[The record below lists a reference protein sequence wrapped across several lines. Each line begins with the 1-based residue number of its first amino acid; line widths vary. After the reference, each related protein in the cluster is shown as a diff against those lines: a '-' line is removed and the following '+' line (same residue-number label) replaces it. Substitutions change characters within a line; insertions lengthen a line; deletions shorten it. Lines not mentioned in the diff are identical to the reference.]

1 MKMKKSKLII
11 SVLVVLVTLCALL
24 AVCTLSASAADSYDL
39 WVNNTQ
45 VTAQNAAD
53 VLGDGTVSYDAA
65 TKTLT
70 LSGANITEVHTS
82 DIFTAGIYAEIAD
95 LTVKL
100 VGENRITVPTHDGG
114 MPDGTEVAV
123 ASTKN
128 IEISG
133 TGKLWSNTY
142 TVTGAQDVVI
152 KNCEISSDWI
162 CLSAAGDVT
171 VEDATISG
179 KAGLVSTGT
188 GDITLKNTNVPDGGN
203 YVGMYTETGDITIEN
218 CNVTIHGAAVEDEST
233 VPIAVGE
240 GGGTLT
246 VKNSVLDLRGNMYG
260 ILAPTSAGVFEN
272 VSGKIE
278 ISGAAAYGMILG
290 GTASMTGCD
299 LEISCRA
306 TEDAA
311 CGICAMQD
319 IGIEDSKLKIDVRA
333 TDESAVCI
341 GGIESPNTN
350 VDIWNSTL
358 ELTASGP
365 NAAGFYANNVKL
377 NHSITTVEA
386 TALATGKG
394 FAAGIVAAQ
403 GRALVSGGVLE
414 VLVTGPVEHEG
425 PATVG
430 ILMGN
435 AVLVPEFIEADVK
448 LRGNMAICAAP
459 DLTLYGRDY
468 EIVASANINGS
479 EPVEYNK
486 ENIATYKY
494 LHIHPF
500 YTVTFNANGG
510 TGTMDAVENLYGTF
524 TIPENGFTAPE
535 GKQFKGWAYAAD
547 GEIISETGFDV
558 HKDTILYAIWEDIS
572 ATAPDTTP
580 EENDPNHTHSYSEDW
595 KQTADEH
602 YKECAC
608 GAKQYKGAHIDS
620 NANGSCDVCGY
631 VITESNDGALGAGAI
646 ISIVIGSV
654 AVVGIGGFA
663 LFWFVI
669 KKKSFADLIAIFKK

>member
-1 MKMKKSKLII
+1 MKKRIFSL
-11 SVLVVLVTLCALL
+11 LLTLALL
-24 AVCTLSASAADSYDL
+24 LGTAVFTAIPASAAVHNYGIYVGGIQ
-39 WVNNTQ
+39 VNED
-45 VTAQNAAD
+45 NAAD

-65 TKTLT
+65 SNTLT
-70 LSGANITEVHTS
+70 LNGANITEVHTA

-95 LTVKL
+95 LTIKL
-100 VGENRITVPTHDGG
+100 VGENRITVPIHDGG
-114 MPDGTEVAV
+114 MPDGSEVAV

-142 TVTGAQDVVI
+142 VVTSAQDVVI

-162 CLSAAGDVT
+162 CLSAMGDVT

-179 KAGLVSTGT
+179 KAGLISTMS
-188 GDITLKNTNVPDGGN
+188 GDITLKNTDAPDGGN
-203 YVGMYTETGDITIEN
+203 YIGMYTETGDITIEN
-218 CNVTIHGAAVEDEST
+218 CNVTIHGATVEDEST
-233 VPIAVGE
+233 IPIAIGE

-260 ILAPTSAGVFEN
+260 ILAPTSAAVFEN

-319 IGIEDSKLKIDVRA
+319 IGIEDSKLKIDVRT

-377 NHSITTVEA
+377 NDSITSVEA

-535 GKQFKGWAYAAD
+535 GKQFKGWAYTAD

-572 ATAPDTTP
+572 ATTP

-631 VITESNDGALGAGAI
+631 VITESNDGGLGAGAI
-646 ISIVIGSV
+646 IGIVIGSV
-654 AVVGIGGFA
+654 AVAGTGGFA

-669 KKKSFADLIAIFKK
+669 KKKTWADLLAVFKKKQ

>member
-1 MKMKKSKLII
+1 MKMKKMKRII
-11 SVLVVLVTLCALL
+11 SASVVLVTLFAMCL
-24 AVCTLSASAADSYDL
+24 VCTLSASAADGYDL

-65 TKTLT
+65 SNTLT
-70 LSGANITEVHTS
+70 LNGANIDECHTT
-82 DIFTAGIYAEIAD
+82 DIFTAGIYTEIAD
-95 LTVKL
+95 LTIKL
-100 VGENRITVPTHDGG
+100 VGENRITVPIHDGG
-114 MPDGTEVAV
+114 MPDGSEVAV
-123 ASTKN
+123 ASTQN

-142 TVTGAQDVVI
+142 VVTGAQDVVI

-162 CLSAAGDVT
+162 CLSVMGDVT

-179 KAGLVSTGT
+179 KVGLVGT
-188 GDITLKNTNVPDGGN
+188 EAGDITLKNTNVPDGGN
-203 YVGMYTETGDITIEN
+203 YLGIYTETGDITIEN
-218 CNVTIHGAAVEDEST
+218 CNVTIHGAAVDEET
-233 VPIAVGE
+233 IPIVIGE

-290 GTASMTGCD
+290 GTASMTGCN

-319 IGIEDSKLKIDVRA
+319 IGIEDSKLKIDVRT

-341 GGIESPNTN
+341 GGIESPDTN

-414 VLVTGPVEHEG
+414 VLATGPVEHEG

-459 DLTLYGRDY
+459 DLTIYGRDY

-535 GKQFKGWAYAAD
+535 GTQFKGWAYTAD
-547 GEIISETGFDV
+547 GEIISETSFDI
-558 HKDTILYAIWEDIS
+558 HKDIILYAIWEDIS

-646 ISIVIGSV
+646 IGIVIGSV
-654 AVVGIGGFA
+654 AVVGVGGFA

-669 KKKSFADLIAIFKK
+669 KKKSFAHLIAIFKK

>member
-1 MKMKKSKLII
+1 MKKRIFSIL
-11 SVLVVLVTLCALL
+11 LTLALL
-24 AVCTLSASAADSYDL
+24 LGTAVFTAIPASAAVHNYGIYVGGIQ
-39 WVNNTQ
+39 VNED
-45 VTAQNAAD
+45 NAAD

-65 TKTLT
+65 SNTLT
-70 LSGANITEVHTS
+70 LNGANITEVHTA

-114 MPDGTEVAV
+114 MPDGSEVAV

-142 TVTGAQDVVI
+142 VVTGMQDVVI

-162 CLSAAGDVT
+162 CLSAMGGVT

-179 KAGLVSTGT
+179 KAGLVSTMA

-203 YVGMYTETGDITIEN
+203 YIGMYTETGDITIEN
-218 CNVTIHGAAVEDEST
+218 CNVTIHGATVEDEST
-233 VPIAVGE
+233 IPIAIGE

-260 ILAPTSAGVFEN
+260 ILAPTSAAVFEN

-319 IGIEDSKLKIDVRA
+319 IGIEDSKLKIDVRT

-394 FAAGIVAAQ
+394 FAAGIVAMQ

-435 AVLVPEFIEADVK
+435 AVLVPEFVEADVK

-535 GKQFKGWAYAAD
+535 GKQFKGWAYTAD

-572 ATAPDTTP
+572 ATTP

-631 VITESNDGALGAGAI
+631 VITESNDGGLGAGAI
-646 ISIVIGSV
+646 IGIVIGSV
-654 AVVGIGGFA
+654 AVAGTGGFA

-669 KKKSFADLIAIFKK
+669 KKKTWADLLAVFKKKQ

>member
-1 MKMKKSKLII
+1 MKKRIFSIL
-11 SVLVVLVTLCALL
+11 LTLALL
-24 AVCTLSASAADSYDL
+24 LGTAVFTAIPASAAVHNYGIYVGGIQ
-39 WVNNTQ
+39 VNED
-45 VTAQNAAD
+45 NAAD

-65 TKTLT
+65 SNTLT
-70 LSGANITEVHTS
+70 LNGANITEVHTA

-95 LTVKL
+95 LTIDL
-100 VGENRITVPTHDGG
+100 VGENRITVPIHDGG
-114 MPDGTEVAV
+114 MPDGSEVAV

-142 TVTGAQDVVI
+142 VVTGAQNVLI
-152 KNCEISSDWI
+152 KDCEISSEWI
-162 CLSAAGDVT
+162 CASAMGDVT
-171 VEDATISG
+171 ADGATLSG
-179 KAGLVSTGT
+179 KAGLVNTGN
-188 GDITLKNTNVPDGGN
+188 GDITLKNTSVPEGGN
-203 YVGMYTETGDITIEN
+203 YIGIYTEMGDLTIEN
-218 CNVTIHGAAVEDEST
+218 CNITIHGAVVDDDAI

-240 GGGTLT
+240 GGGTFT
-246 VKNSVLDLRGNMYG
+246 VKNSVLDIKGNMYG

-278 ISGAAAYGMILG
+278 ISGAAAYAMMFG
-290 GTASMTGCD
+290 GTVSMTECD

-306 TEDAA
+306 TKEGA
-311 CGICAMQD
+311 CGISAMQD
-319 IGIEDSKLKIDVRA
+319 IGIKDSKLKIDVRA
-333 TDESAVCI
+333 ADKESALCI

-350 VDIWNSTL
+350 VDVWNSTL

-365 NAAGFYANNVKL
+365 NAAGIYANNVKL
-377 NHSITTVEA
+377 NDSITSVEA
-386 TALATGKG
+386 TALAPGKG

-459 DLTLYGRDY
+459 DLTIYGRDY

-535 GKQFKGWAYAAD
+535 GKQFKGWAYTAD

-646 ISIVIGSV
+646 IGIVIGSV

>member
-1 MKMKKSKLII
+1 MKKRIFSL
-11 SVLVVLVTLCALL
+11 LLTLALL
-24 AVCTLSASAADSYDL
+24 LGTAVFTAIPASAAVHNYGIYVGGIQ
-39 WVNNTQ
+39 VNED
-45 VTAQNAAD
+45 NAAD

-65 TKTLT
+65 TNTLT

-95 LTVKL
+95 LTIKL
-100 VGENRITVPTHDGG
+100 VGENRITVPIHDGG
-114 MPDGTEVAV
+114 MPDGSEVAV

-142 TVTGAQDVVI
+142 VVTSMQDIAI

-162 CLSAAGDVT
+162 CLSAMGDVT

-179 KAGLVSTGT
+179 KAGLVGTNT

-203 YVGMYTETGDITIEN
+203 YIGIYTETGDITIEN
-218 CNVTIHGAAVEDEST
+218 CNVTIHGAAVDEET
-233 VPIAVGE
+233 IPIAVGE
-240 GGGTLT
+240 GGGSFT
-246 VKNSVLDLRGNMYG
+246 VKNSVLDIKGNMYG

-278 ISGAAAYGMILG
+278 ISGAVAYAMMFG
-290 GTASMTGCD
+290 GTVSMTECD

-306 TEDAA
+306 TEEGA
-311 CGICAMQD
+311 CGISAMQD
-319 IGIEDSKLKIDVRA
+319 IGIEDSKLKIDVRVA
-333 TDESAVCI
+333 DKESALCI

-350 VDIWNSTL
+350 VDVRNSTL

-377 NHSITTVEA
+377 NDSITSVEA

-394 FAAGIVAAQ
+394 FAAGIVAMQ

-414 VLVTGPVEHEG
+414 VLATGPVEHEG

-435 AVLVPEFIEADVK
+435 AVLVPEFIGADVK

-459 DLTLYGRDY
+459 DLTIYGRDY

-524 TIPENGFTAPE
+524 TIPENSFTAPE

-547 GEIISETGFDV
+547 GEIISETSFDV
-558 HKDTILYAIWEDIS
+558 HKDIILYAIWEDIS

-631 VITESNDGALGAGAI
+631 VITESNDGALGTGAI
-646 ISIVIGSV
+646 IGIVIGSV
-654 AVVGIGGFA
+654 AVAGTGGFA

-669 KKKSFADLIAIFKK
+669 KKKTWADLLAVFKKKQ

>member
-1 MKMKKSKLII
+1 MKKRIFSIL
-11 SVLVVLVTLCALL
+11 LTLALL
-24 AVCTLSASAADSYDL
+24 LGTAVFTAIPASAAVHNYGIYVGGIQ
-39 WVNNTQ
+39 VNED
-45 VTAQNAAD
+45 NAAD

-65 TKTLT
+65 TNTLT
-70 LSGANITEVHTS
+70 LNGANITECYTAE
-82 DIFTAGIYAEIAD
+82 IFTSGIYTEIAD
-95 LTVKL
+95 LTIKL
-100 VGENRITVPTHDGG
+100 VGENRITVPIHDGG
-114 MPDGTEVAV
+114 MPDGSEVAV
-123 ASTKN
+123 ASTEN

-142 TVTGAQDVVI
+142 VVTSMQDIAI

-162 CLSAAGDVT
+162 CVSAMSDVT

-179 KAGLVSTGT
+179 KVGLINTMA

-203 YVGMYTETGDITIEN
+203 FVGLYTETGDITIEN
-218 CNVTIHGAAVEDEST
+218 CNVTIHGAAVDEET
-233 VPIAVGE
+233 IPIAVGE
-240 GGGTLT
+240 GGGSFT
-246 VKNSVLDLRGNMYG
+246 VKNSVLDIKGNMYG
-260 ILAPTSAGVFEN
+260 ILAPTSAAVFEN

-278 ISGAAAYGMILG
+278 ISGAVAYAMMFG
-290 GTASMTGCD
+290 GTVSMKGCD

-306 TEDAA
+306 TKEGA
-311 CGICAMQD
+311 CGISATQD
-319 IGIEDSKLKIDVRA
+319 IGIEDSKLKIDVRVA
-333 TDESAVCI
+333 DKESALCI

-365 NAAGFYANNVKL
+365 NATGIYANNVKL
-377 NHSITTVEA
+377 NNSITTVEA

-459 DLTLYGRDY
+459 DLTIYGRDY

-547 GEIISETGFDV
+547 GEIISETSFDV
-558 HKDTILYAIWEDIS
+558 HKDIILYAIWEDIS

-646 ISIVIGSV
+646 IGIVIGSV
-654 AVVGIGGFA
+654 AVVGVGGFA

-669 KKKSFADLIAIFKK
+669 KKKSFADLIAVFKR